1 MDMYREVILDHY
13 KHPHHFGAVPKNN
26 AKATLYN
33 TSCGDTITMELILD
47 KKTKKI
53 ITIGF
58 LGNGCAISM
67 ASASML
73 TDVLIGKSI
82 AAAERMKTKDIIKML
97 GTSLTP
103 SRVKCAVLPLEVI
116 QKAIGNTV

>member
-1 MDMYREVILDHY
+1 MDMYREVILDHN

-33 TSCGDTITMELILD
+33 TSCGDTITMELYVD
-47 KKTKKI
+47 VQSKKI
-53 ITIGF
+53 VDIGF
-58 LGNGCAISM
+58 SGSGCAISM

-73 TDVLIGKSI
+73 TDVLMGKSI
-82 AAAERMKTKDIIKML
+82 AAAKKMNTENIIKML
-97 GTSLTP
+97 GTTLTP

>member
-1 MDMYREVILDHY
+1 
-13 KHPHHFGAVPKNN
+13 
-26 AKATLYN
+26 
-33 TSCGDTITMELILD
+33 
-47 KKTKKI
+47 
-53 ITIGF
+53 
-58 LGNGCAISM
+58 M

>member
-1 MDMYREVILDHY
+1 MYREIILEHY
-13 KHPHHFGAVPKNN
+13 KNPHHFGAISSSN

-33 TSCGDTITMELILD
+33 TSCGDTITMELFVD
-47 KKTKKI
+47 SKTKKI
-53 ITIGF
+53 VDIGF
-58 LGNGCAISM
+58 TGSGCAISM

-73 TDVLIGKSI
+73 TDLLLGKSI
-82 AAAERMKTKDIIKML
+82 AKAEKMKTENIIKML
-97 GTSLTP
+97 GTTLTP